1 VAELFKN
8 GGQSLF
14 EALHKITVS
23 TWEKELMPKEW
34 STDLICPIFRK
45 GDKLECKTY
54 RGIALLNTAYK
65 VFLVL
70 FSNA

>member
-8 GGQSLF
+8 GGQSLS
-14 EALHKITVS
+14 EALHNITVS

-45 GDKLECKTY
+45 GDKL
-54 RGIALLNTAYK
+54 
-65 VFLVL
+65 
-70 FSNA
+70 